1 MLFKTLFFF
10 GNTEKGGYS
19 KAENGSAALH
29 SKGSVPGLPLHR
41 SFCKMQ
47 NAKCSSPKM
56 HGPGPP
62 GHGEGTTCMCQG
74 TGADCT
80 QSIDLK

>member
-10 GNTEKGGYS
+10 FLEILKKVGTAKPKMALLHCTASAQSLLSLCTEGKFAFA
-19 KAENGSAALH
+19 KFAL
-29 SKGSVPGLPLHR
+29 
-41 SFCKMQ
+41 Q
-47 NAKCSSPKM
+47 NAAT
-56 HGPGPP
+56 PP

>member
-1 MLFKTLFFF
+1 MLFKTLFFLEILKKV
-10 GNTEKGGYS
+10 GT
-19 KAENGSAALH
+19 
-29 SKGSVPGLPLHR
+29 
-41 SFCKMQ
+41 
-47 NAKCSSPKM
+47 AKPKM
-56 HGPGPP
+56 ALLHCTASVQSLGSLFAEQLPNAAAPQHGPGPP